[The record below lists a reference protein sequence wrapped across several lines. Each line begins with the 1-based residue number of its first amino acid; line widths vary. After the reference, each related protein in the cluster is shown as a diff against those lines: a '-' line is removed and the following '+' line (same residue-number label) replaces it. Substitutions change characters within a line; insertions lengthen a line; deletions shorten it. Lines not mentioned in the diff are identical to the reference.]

1 MIVASLILI
10 LSTALFFF
18 YLQMVCQRLLRREFV
33 EPFYLRLAQVT
44 GLEFPALREEVGKAG
59 CVGDLASIADALR
72 CDFTAVAYLL
82 KKASRTRHLTPG
94 DRLLL
99 LYWRVMFMSLRLRH
113 ILRLQEKPAFLELT
127 AILQYFANVVG
138 ARVAPVPSNGLVFGE

>member
-1 MIVASLILI
+1 MVVASLILI

-18 YLQMVCQRLLRREFV
+18 YLQVVCQRLLRREFV

-59 CVGDLASIADALR
+59 CVGDHASVADALR

-99 LYWRVMFMSLRLRH
+99 LYWRAMFMSLRLRH
-113 ILRLQEKPAFLELT
+113 ILRLQETTALLELT

-138 ARVAPVPSNGLVFGE
+138 ARFTPVPPASLPSGD